1 MVTQSEQSPAAHA
14 RHTEPVERAA
24 TGETQSSPENKSTGA
39 AWRLAGWQIAL
50 GVAIVTLA
58 YWNTALSMVEV
69 WAHSETFNHGFLILP
84 IACYLAWLRYPRQQD
99 KAPEGSWLGLGVIG
113 LGAAAWWLGDAAG
126 VQLVAHFAF
135 VVMLQGVLL
144 AGLGWRCY
152 KAMLFPALYLFLMVP
167 FGEFAVLPLQ
177 DLTAEYTVMLARASG
192 IPVFIDGLYIDIPG
206 GSFLVAEA
214 CSGVRYLIATFA
226 LGLLVQD
233 LLFVSRWR
241 KALILV
247 LSLVIPIIANV
258 IRAYL
263 ILTIAYVSDFE
274 IAVGVDHILYG
285 WVFFAVV
292 TLALIAIAFR
302 FREPPAPLPEA
313 QPAPETPRRNPL
325 RSAAPLAASLLLAV
339 VVPVSNAVSGPPAA
353 PVATLEIPLPEVG
366 QSWQQADADASEWS
380 GIYPHA
386 DASLLTRF
394 EGAEGA
400 VDLFVASYAWERPKA
415 ELINFQ
421 NNMIGGRRWDIVGVA
436 KGSALFEDREQALVA
451 LKIKRGQHERLIW
464 YFYRVDGEQTAD
476 PRFAKLLKVKAKLM
490 NGYSP
495 ASVIAVSTPIGDG
508 TTADASER
516 LATFLSELRMGDA
529 LDETLADF
537 AARERTTQRLADK
550 GN

>member
-1 MVTQSEQSPAAHA
+1 MVTQSEHGPAAQA
-14 RHTEPVERAA
+14 QQSEPVERIA
-24 TGETQSSPENKSTGA
+24 TGDTPSSSGKLSTPG
-39 AWRLAGWQIAL
+39 AWRLVAWQIAL
-50 GVAIVTLA
+50 GAAVVTLA

-69 WAHSETFNHGFLILP
+69 WGGSETFNHGFLILP
-84 IACYLAWLRYPRQQD
+84 IACYLAWLRYPRQLD
-99 KAPEGSWLGLGVIG
+99 KTPEGSWLGLGVIG

-135 VVMLQGVLL
+135 VVMLQGVIL
-144 AGLGWRCY
+144 AALGWRCY

-167 FGEFAVLPLQ
+167 FGEFAILPLQ
-177 DLTAEYTVMLARASG
+177 DLTADYTVMLARASG

-263 ILTIAYVSDFE
+263 ILTVAYVSDFE

-292 TLALIAIAFR
+292 TLLLIAIAFR
-302 FREPPAPLPEA
+302 FREPPAPLPEQ
-313 QPAPETPRRNPL
+313 QPEPALPHRSPARR
-325 RSAAPLAASLLLAV
+325 AAPLAAGLLLAV
-339 VVPVSNAVSGPPAA
+339 MVPVSNAVSGPPTA
-353 PVATLEIPLPEVG
+353 PVASLEIPLPEVG
-366 QSWQQADADASEWS
+366 RTWQQASADASDWS
-380 GIYPHA
+380 GIYPYA
-386 DASLLTRF
+386 DASMLTRF
-394 EGAEGA
+394 ENADGP
-400 VDLFVASYAWERPKA
+400 VDLYVASYAWERPEA
-415 ELINFQ
+415 ELINYK
-421 NNMIGGRRWDIVGVA
+421 NHMTGGRPWDIVGVA
-436 KGSALFEDREQALVA
+436 RGSALFEDQQQALVS

-464 YFYRVDGEQTAD
+464 YFYRIDGEQTAD
-476 PRFAKLLKVKAKLM
+476 PRFAKLLKIKAKLL

-495 ASVIAVSTPIGDG
+495 ASVIAVSTPIGDD
-508 TTADASER
+508 TVAEASER
-516 LATFLSELRMGDA
+516 LSTFLSELRMGDA
-529 LDETLADF
+529 LDQTLADF